1 MVGRVEGSSPNSF
14 IIFRYQGIAMS
25 SQLPTDG
32 AGSREPISTEASRVV
47 PQRCQD
53 LSRRSLLLG
62 GSTILGATA
71 VSYAR
76 VLGANDRICLGQIGV
91 GNRGRELASVVA
103 GLKSHSNVEMI
114 AVCDLWKVNRDRAA
128 ATAANEYGRRPLAVP
143 YPEELVAAKDV
154 DAVIVSNADFQ
165 HATHLRLAVEAGKDV
180 YCEKPMATDLREA
193 KAARDAVRSGD
204 RIVQVGT
211 QHRSEPYQAVVRDLV
226 ATGALGCISKVEIVW
241 NYNGPRW
248 RGRPEVRQI
257 REEDTDWRRWLLA
270 KPYRPFDPRLYFEFR
285 LYREFSSGI
294 PDQWMCHAIDMVHHI
309 TGDAFPRSA
318 VALGGVFVW
327 RDGRENPDTFQALL
341 EYPKGFIVSYSTS
354 FGNDSDSFTRI
365 MGSKATLVNI
375 GGEGS
380 QRWKLVE
387 EKGTHESNPFVHRAS
402 RYIKLSEEQRQ
413 GMSWSK
419 KLFAGAIEKTY
430 GPLPFISDSNP
441 SHMHNW
447 LECLRTRK
455 EPNATVERGLAQTA
469 AVIMAARSQREG
481 RKLYWDPKAVEI
493 IEHPTADGVTTG
505 HVRDHA

>member
-226 ATGALGCISKVEIVW
+226 ASGALGCISKVEIVW

-257 REEDTDWRRWLLA
+257 REEDTDWQKWLLT
-270 KPYRPFDPRLYFEFR
+270 KPPRAFDPRLYFEFR

-294 PDQWMCHAIDMVHHI
+294 ADQWMSHASDMVHYLM
-309 TGDAFPRSA
+309 DDPLPKSV
-318 VALGGVFVW
+318 VAHGGVFAW
-327 RDGRENPDTFQALL
+327 HDGRENPDTFQALF
-341 EYPKGFIVSYSTS
+341 EYPKGFLVSYSTS
-354 FGNDSDSFTRI
+354 LGNDSDSFSRF
-365 MGSKATLVNI
+365 MGKKATLINH

-380 QRWKLVE
+380 RRWKLVE
-387 EKGTHESNPFVHRAS
+387 ERGTHEANPFVRRPAK
-402 RYIKLSEEQRQ
+402 YIKLSDETSRSL
-413 GMSWSK
+413 SWNER
-419 KLFAGAIEKTY
+419 LWNGAVQKTY
-430 GPLPFISDSNP
+430 GPLPFTSDRDP
-441 SHMHNW
+441 SHMKNW
-447 LECLRTRK
+447 LECLRSRK
-455 EPNATVERGLAQTA
+455 QPNATVDHGFAHSV
-469 AVIMAARSQREG
+469 AVIMAARAYETGQR
-481 RKLYWDPKAVEI
+481 LYFDPVKEEI
-493 IEHPTADGVTTG
+493 LDRPPMS
-505 HVRDHA
+505 